1 MRFNF
6 KDGLYDK
13 KHNFIQCEKV
23 QKLEFVIYSIKT
35 YF

>member
-13 KHNFIQCEKV
+13 KHDFVQCQEA
-23 QKLEFVIYSIKT
+23 QKLEFAIYSIKI
-35 YF
+35 